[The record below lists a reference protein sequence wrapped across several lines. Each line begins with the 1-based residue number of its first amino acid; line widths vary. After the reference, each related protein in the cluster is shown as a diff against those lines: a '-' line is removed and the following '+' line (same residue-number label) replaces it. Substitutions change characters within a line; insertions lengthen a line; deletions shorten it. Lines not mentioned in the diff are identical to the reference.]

1 MADDMLSTPYVS
13 VFDKTL
19 KTRGRPSK
27 YKTEE
32 EKIQARR
39 ETAITFYYNNQDYIA
54 LQKKYIIKTIKKLY
68 WNDNVE
74 GEDYRKLK
82 YHHK

>member
-1 MADDMLSTPYVS
+1 MMSDMLSTPYVS
-13 VFDKTL
+13 VYDKTL

-39 ETAITFYYNNQDYIA
+39 ETATSFYYNNQDYIA
-54 LQKKYIIKTIKKLY
+54 LQKRIYYENHKEAVLERQRRRRLLQKTKISA
-68 WNDNVE
+68 
-74 GEDYRKLK
+74 
-82 YHHK
+82 

>member
-54 LQKKYIIKTIKKLY
+54 LQKKIYYQNNKEAVLERQRRRRRLQKTKISA
-68 WNDNVE
+68 
-74 GEDYRKLK
+74 
-82 YHHK
+82 